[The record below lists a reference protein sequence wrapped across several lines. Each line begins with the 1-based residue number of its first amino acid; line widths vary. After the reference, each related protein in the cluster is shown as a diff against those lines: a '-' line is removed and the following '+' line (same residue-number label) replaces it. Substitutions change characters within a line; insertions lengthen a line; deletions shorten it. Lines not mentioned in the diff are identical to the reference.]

1 MGCPPYCSHLPVDRH
16 KDLSHQQDLGFAQHL
31 GLISVTEILTGST
44 CQLQC
49 KKFLCEDCIF
59 NEMGFSLLTILFIV
73 GYYVF
78 AYSGSIEYIS
88 NDQADCTTCHRA
100 PESEIN

>member
-1 MGCPPYCSHLPVDRH
+1 
-16 KDLSHQQDLGFAQHL
+16 
-31 GLISVTEILTGST
+31 
-44 CQLQC
+44 
-49 KKFLCEDCIF
+49 
-59 NEMGFSLLTILFIV
+59 MGFSLLTILFIV

-78 AYSGSIEYIS
+78 AYSGSMEYIS